1 MEARHKVQ
9 KVKAYLNAMQ
19 IPKDT
24 LHDAVKE
31 EGCRCRRQV
40 MNGSSRAINPACV
53 RPHRAQ
59 QSKGLGKKIPVE
71 FKPCYKTVVRE
82 PSYTEG

>member
-31 EGCRCRRQV
+31 EKGCRL
-40 MNGSSRAINPACV
+40 AA
-53 RPHRAQ
+53 
-59 QSKGLGKKIPVE
+59 GK
-71 FKPCYKTVVRE
+71 
-82 PSYTEG
+82 S